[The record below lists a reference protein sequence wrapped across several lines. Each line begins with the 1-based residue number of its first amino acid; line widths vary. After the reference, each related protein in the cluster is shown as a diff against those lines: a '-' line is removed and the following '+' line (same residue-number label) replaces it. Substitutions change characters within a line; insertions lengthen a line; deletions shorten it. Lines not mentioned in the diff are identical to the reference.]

1 MKKNI
6 DLKNSPWMAV
16 WEMTQACDV
25 ACLEYG
31 DWTQPELDPLELTT
45 DEAGE
50 MIHQIA
56 ELGPRIFMLTGADPL
71 KRADIFELV
80 GVAADLQLHPVLAVR
95 ATELLTQNNVARL
108 RMAGLSRMVLT
119 LNGSTAALHD
129 AICGIPG
136 SFDRTIEA
144 TQWADD
150 DRLPFQITTQ
160 LSERNIYDL
169 DAIAERIRYFR
180 PTQWNVAFPVPQ
192 NQAQAAEMLSGRE
205 FEEAFACLYQLAQTV
220 PFKIR
225 TSEAQHYRRYVLQ
238 QRVRARATAST
249 EPAEFED
256 GIPGILPF
264 NEEHGNIFISHRGE
278 VLPCASL
285 PVALGNVR
293 IQKLADIYRN
303 STVLRDL
310 RDIAK
315 LNGKCGICGFKQVCG
330 GSRGRA
336 FTMSHELF
344 AEDPCCIYQP
354 PRHRPNVSP
363 AEMPQNK
370 AKGQADD

>member
-1 MKKNI
+1 MKNDM

-16 WEMTQACDV
+16 WETTQACDV

-31 DWTQPELDPLELTT
+31 DWPQPELDPLELSTN
-45 DEAGE
+45 EARE
-50 MIHQIA
+50 MIRQIA

-71 KRADIFELV
+71 KRKDIFDLV
-80 GVAADLQLHPVLAVR
+80 GFAADLQLHPVLVVR
-95 ATELLTQNNVARL
+95 ATELLTQNNVTRL
-108 RMAGLSRMVLT
+108 RIAGLSRMVLT

-129 AICGIPG
+129 GICGIPG
-136 SFDRTIEA
+136 SFDRTIAA

-150 DRLPFQITTQ
+150 VRLPFQITTQ
-160 LSERNIYDL
+160 LSERNIHDL
-169 DAIAERIRYFR
+169 DAIADRIRYFR
-180 PTQWNVAFPVPQ
+180 PAQWNVAFPVPQ
-192 NQAQAAEMLSGRE
+192 NQEQAAEMPSGRE

-238 QRVRARATAST
+238 QGVRARATVST
-249 EPAEFED
+249 EPEEFEQ

-264 NEEHGNIFISHRGE
+264 NEEHGNIFISHTGE

-293 IQKLADIYRN
+293 IQKLADIYWN

-310 RDIAK
+310 RDTAK
-315 LNGKCGICGFKQVCG
+315 LNGKCGICGFNKVCG
-330 GSRGRA
+330 GSRSRA

-354 PRHRPNVSP
+354 PRSRHNVSS
-363 AEMPQNK
+363 AQTQNK
-370 AKGQADD
+370 TNGQADI